1 MALKQDPIVKIV
13 EVFKGLSPE
22 QQQTALAF
30 MRQETRQTTVR
41 KLREKPK
48 SAAKPLVTTP
58 THVG

>member
-13 EVFKGLSPE
+13 EVFKTLSPE
-22 QQQTALAF
+22 QQSTALAF
-30 MRQETRQTTVR
+30 MRQETRQTATR

-48 SAAKPLVTTP
+48 PTAKPLVTTP